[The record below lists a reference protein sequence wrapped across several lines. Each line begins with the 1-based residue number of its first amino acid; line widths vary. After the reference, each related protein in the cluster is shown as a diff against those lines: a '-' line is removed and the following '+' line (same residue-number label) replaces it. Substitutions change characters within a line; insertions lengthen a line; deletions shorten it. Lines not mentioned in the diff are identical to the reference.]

1 MEPVSRDSYIQRK
14 LYANAAR
21 DWCRSLEKN
30 RSDVEFSEEDCRG
43 DALVR
48 CLIQKVGPLDIKIGY
63 DDVTAECG
71 DITRFLAI
79 YANEQFDQLAFQSR
93 LDTLLF
99 DILAE
104 TTPPNQ
110 EDALLEGARTEV
122 LLDRYERSGAARKA
136 CLAAHGTSCAI
147 CGFDFA
153 RAYGTQFAGII
164 QVHHITPL
172 SASEGEHE
180 VNPVKDLIPVCPNCH
195 VALHSKPGGTY
206 LPEELRALMR

>member
-1 MEPVSRDSYIQRK
+1 MDPVSRDGYIQRK
-14 LYANAAR
+14 LYASASR
-21 DWCRSLEKN
+21 DWCRSLENN
-30 RSDVEFSEEDCRG
+30 RSDVEFNEEDCRG

-122 LLDRYERSGAARKA
+122 LLDRYERSGTARKA

-153 RAYGTQFAGII
+153 RAYGPQFAGII

-172 SASEGEHE
+172 SASRGEHE